1 MTGLQVKKPVKT
13 KILSVLNEIEFYSRS
28 GEGHKLHYEF
38 LKNFNS
44 DQTRRAYN
52 SDLKL
57 FFSFFSRVFRHRL
70 THPRVVERFHVV
82 AYKEYL
88 SKVGGP
94 DGLEAAPKTIG
105 RKLGALNS
113 YFKFLLEK
121 DIIDK
126 NPCDGISRP
135 NQSIK
140 TETNAL
146 SDEQVGE
153 LLNSLKAETL
163 TQCLHRAV
171 LFTLF
176 GTGIRVSELINL
188 KREDYGQKNGLTV
201 IRFKAKGGK
210 FRTLPLR
217 FEISKEIENYIR
229 KMSKSGRKIEL
240 GGPLFQ
246 PSRNNHTGELVRPL
260 NRTTV
265 MRVLKKS
272 CLCVGIYERVSPHS
286 ARATMISSLLEK
298 GIDLYKVSLAAGHSN
313 PKTTKHYDKR
323 DKSLEDS
330 ALLEIDYFK
339 RSEGLIR

>member
-1 MTGLQVKKPVKT
+1 MAGLQVSKT
-13 KILSVLNEIEFYSRS
+13 SKSNIMSVLNEIEFYSRS
-28 GEGHKLHYEF
+28 GQGHKLHYEY

-57 FFSFFSRVFRHRL
+57 FFSFFSKAFRQRV
-70 THPRVVERFHVV
+70 THPKIVERFHVV

-88 SKVGGP
+88 SKVGGQ

-121 DIIDK
+121 DIIQK
-126 NPCDGISRP
+126 NPCDGVSRP

-153 LLNSLKAETL
+153 LLNSLKSDTL
-163 TQCLHRAV
+163 TQCLHKAL

-188 KREDYGQKNGLTV
+188 KREDYTKKNGHTV

-210 FRTLPLR
+210 FRVLPLR
-217 FEISKEIENYIR
+217 FEVCKVIDNYIR
-229 KMSKSGRKIEL
+229 KMSKSGRKIDPRE
-240 GGPLFQ
+240 PLFQ

-272 CLCVGIYERVSPHS
+272 CHNIGIFENISPHS

-298 GIDLYKVSLAAGHSN
+298 GVDLYKVSLAAGHSN

-323 DKSLEDS
+323 TKSLQDS
-330 ALLEIDYFK
+330 ALLEVDYFH
-339 RSEGLIR
+339 RSSGLFS